1 MKLLNIFGILLVLAS
16 LAIQP
21 ALAQEAEG
29 SDPGI
34 TPDSFLYGL
43 DVALDKINLLLTF
56 DQAGKSKKGLD
67 IARERL
73 LEVRAMA
80 LENKI
85 TAMERAAKEHDSA
98 LVQVESSVK
107 ELERDDTTSELEEE
121 IEIERRLIEHKK
133 RVEDVNGEIKVKI
146 KVKGVI
152 TPEQQELVDSILSS
166 MENKTGKVE
175 IKINNKKG
183 ETKIK
188 IKVETGKSDEE
199 IEGEV
204 KRLEKVKGVAGLKL
218 ERAAD
223 RIEDASEKI
232 EEARELLGNETS
244 TLIDEAEEHLS
255 KAESAFDEGRY
266 GDAFGH
272 ATAARSIAK
281 AVKKQLEE
289 EREEEAEE
297 EELEIKV
304 KIKRGIARVKVE
316 VDEVEDKFVLNTTDR
331 EEIIEAIAERTGLT
345 VDEVRDVMEF
355 EEEDEEDE
363 EAEEELEIEVE
374 ITDGTAEV
382 KVEMEGLETKFT
394 LNTTKKDAIIAAISN
409 KTGLS
414 AEEIRNATK
423 WKVKLGKQ
431 ERSGGRPEEVEE
443 EVEEEAE
450 EEEHEEDEEH
460 VEEEP
465 EEEERREGNVTEEE
479 PEEEEE
485 VEE

>member
-1 MKLLNIFGILLVLAS
+1 MKFLNIVSIVLVLAS

-21 ALAQEAEG
+21 VFAQEAENG
-29 SDPGI
+29 DPGI

-43 DVALDKINLLLTF
+43 DVVLDKVNLLLTF
-56 DQAGKSKKGLD
+56 DQAEKSKKGLE
-67 IARERL
+67 IAEERL

-80 LENKI
+80 LENKV
-85 TAMERAAKEHDSA
+85 TAMERAANEHDSV
-98 LVQVESSVK
+98 LVQVESSIQD
-107 ELERDDTTSELEEE
+107 LERDNTTSELEEE
-121 IEIERRLIEHKK
+121 IEIERKLIEHKN
-133 RVEDVNGEIKVKI
+133 RVEDVQGEIKVKI

-223 RIEDASEKI
+223 RIEDAIGEI
-232 EEARELLGNETS
+232 EEAKELLGNETS

-266 GDAFGH
+266 GEAFGQ

-281 AVKKQLEE
+281 AVQEQLEE
-289 EREEEAEE
+289 E
-297 EELEIKV
+297 ELKIEVEIKG
-304 KIKRGIARVKVE
+304 GIAKVEVE

-363 EAEEELEIEVE
+363 EAEEELEIKVE

-414 AEEIRNATK
+414 AEEIGNATK

-479 PEEEEE
+479 PEEEEK